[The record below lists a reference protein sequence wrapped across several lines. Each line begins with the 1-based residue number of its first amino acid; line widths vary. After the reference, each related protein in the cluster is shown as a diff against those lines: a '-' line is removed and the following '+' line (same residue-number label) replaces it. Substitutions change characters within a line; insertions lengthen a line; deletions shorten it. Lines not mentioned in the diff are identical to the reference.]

1 VGMFHDWNL
10 GYVSWLGS
18 RLGVP
23 ATGNSA
29 QVNPML
35 TGNSAWRKKKSR
47 YFACAFR
54 GFRSENFKNC
64 KHAHVSKTL
73 LESSKSGNILN
84 LEGFSACLNL
94 KKMGYAPYF
103 YGSILLQSV

>member
-1 VGMFHDWNL
+1 MFHGWNL

-29 QVNPML
+29 QANPML
-35 TGNSAWRKKKSR
+35 NRKQRLEKKKSR
-47 YFACAFR
+47 YFACPFR
-54 GFRSENFKNC
+54 GFRSEIFKNC

-84 LEGFSACLNL
+84 L
-94 KKMGYAPYF
+94 
-103 YGSILLQSV
+103 

>member
-1 VGMFHDWNL
+1 MFHGWVL

-35 TGNSAWRKKKSR
+35 TGNSAWRKNKSR

-54 GFRSENFKNC
+54 GFRSEILKTANIYCKNLSGIVEIR
-64 KHAHVSKTL
+64 KHT
-73 LESSKSGNILN
+73 
-84 LEGFSACLNL
+84 
-94 KKMGYAPYF
+94 
-103 YGSILLQSV
+103 